1 MNSNQLRQLFLSFFE
16 EKGHQVLPSASLVP
30 DDPTL
35 LLTIAGMVPFKP
47 FFLGKKE
54 PLYSRVCT
62 VQKCVRVSDLEKV
75 GFTRRHHTFFEM
87 LGNFSFG
94 DYFKKE
100 ACVWAWEFLVRRL
113 DLPEEKLWVSV
124 HEKDEEAF
132 RIWRDVVGVPEEKI
146 VFLGD
151 EDNFWASG
159 PVGPCGYCSEIYFD
173 FGEKLSCG
181 RPECKPGCDCDRY
194 LEVWNLVF
202 MEFDRQS
209 DGTLRELPRKNI
221 DTGMG
226 LERIASVVRGVDSNF
241 ETDLFLPLIE
251 YLEKRTGLDY
261 RSPACPFFRV
271 VADHVRAA
279 TFLIADG
286 VFPSNEGRG
295 YVLRRLIRRAYR
307 YGRKLGLEKPFL
319 YELVFKVVEI
329 MKDFYPELV
338 EKTRL
343 ISQVVFQEE
352 EKFDV
357 TLKSGLSLLEELVN
371 KAKQKE
377 LKMVSG
383 REIFRLYDTY
393 GFPPDVAREVLQEE
407 GLDYSDEEFKQE
419 MEAQRTRGKKAFQE
433 KEQMLRDH
441 KALEETLGSFESEFT
456 GYDNLEG
463 ESKLL
468 VLLGREGFC
477 DQAKEGEE
485 VFLVL
490 ERTPFYPEKG
500 GQEWDTG
507 SIFASGGV
515 VRITRVFLVGESCIV
530 HQGLVERGK
539 LRVGDPVVARVDPRR
554 RRMLAI
560 HHTCTH
566 LLHRALRNLLGEQV
580 RQAGSW
586 VGEQGLRFD
595 FAHFAPLT
603 EEEIRAVEEEV
614 NTKIFEDLPV
624 VVSYTTLEEARHSG
638 VIALFDEKYQK
649 EVRVVRVLGY
659 SAELCGGTH
668 LARTSQ
674 AGFFRIVS
682 EGSIGSGIRRIEA
695 VAGPL
700 ALERFQRDAQMVRSL
715 REVVEV
721 DESQLLNRVQ
731 VLLEENK
738 SLKKELTQLKK
749 QVTVDFIRQKILESE
764 EKVFSH
770 LFDDALLDLE
780 TLRPVFDELR
790 NQSLS
795 RVIVLGME
803 KEGRIQGLAGST
815 GQLVKNLDLRKLV
828 KEALR
833 VSGGGGGGRS
843 HLVQF
848 GGVPREKWITFVEE
862 LCRLVGR
869 ESPE

>member
-16 EKGHQVLPSASLVP
+16 EKGHRVLPSASLIP

-54 PLYSRVCT
+54 PLYPRVCT
-62 VQKCVRVSDLEKV
+62 VQKCVRVSDLDKV

-100 ACVWAWEFLVRRL
+100 ACIFAWEFLVHRL
-113 DLPEEKLWVSV
+113 KLSEEKLWVSV

-132 RIWRDVVGVPEEKI
+132 HIWKDVVGVPEEKI
-146 VFLGD
+146 VLLGD

-173 FGEKLSCG
+173 FGERLSCG
-181 RPECKPGCDCDRY
+181 KPECKPGCDCDRY

-209 DGTLRELPRKNI
+209 DGSLRELPRKNI

-226 LERIASVVRGVDSNF
+226 LERIASVVQGVDSNF
-241 ETDLFLPLIE
+241 ETDLFLPIIE
-251 YLEKRTGLDY
+251 ELKKRSGLDY
-261 RSPACPFFRV
+261 HSSTLPFFRV
-271 VADHVRAA
+271 VADHVRAV

-286 VFPSNEGRG
+286 IFPSNEGRG

-319 YELVFKVVEI
+319 YELVFKVIEI
-329 MKDFYPELV
+329 MRDFYPELV
-338 EKTRL
+338 DKSRL

-352 EKFDV
+352 EKFDL
-357 TLKSGLSLLEELVN
+357 TLKSGLSLLEEMVS
-371 KAKQKE
+371 KARKE
-377 LKMVSG
+377 GLKTVSG
-383 REIFRLYDTY
+383 REIFKLYDTY
-393 GFPPDVAREVLQEE
+393 GFPADVAREVLQEE

-419 MEAQRTRGKKAFQE
+419 MEAQRLRGKKAFQE
-433 KEQMLRDH
+433 KEQALRDY
-441 KALEETLGSFESEFT
+441 KALEEALGSFKSEFT
-456 GYDNLEG
+456 GYDSLEG
-463 ESKLL
+463 ESKIL
-468 VLLGREGFC
+468 VLLSKEGFC
-477 DQAKEGEE
+477 DQAAQGEE

-507 SIFASGGV
+507 FIIAPQGLA
-515 VRITRVFLVGESCIV
+515 RINRVFLVGESCIV
-530 HQGLVERGK
+530 HQGRVERGR
-539 LRVGDPVVARVDPRR
+539 LQAGEVVVARVDSRR

-580 RQAGSW
+580 KQAGSW

-603 EEEIRAVEEEV
+603 EEEIKAVEAEV
-614 NTKIFEDLPV
+614 NAKIFEDLPV
-624 VVSYTTLEEARHSG
+624 VVSYTTLEEARRSG

-668 LARTSQ
+668 LTRTAQ
-674 AGFFRIVS
+674 AGLFRIIS

-700 ALERFQRDAQMVRSL
+700 ALERFQKDAQLVKSL
-715 REVVEV
+715 KEAVEI
-721 DESQLLNRVQ
+721 DESQLLDKVQ
-731 VLLEENK
+731 GLLEENK
-738 SLKKELTQLKK
+738 QLKKELTQFKR
-749 QVTVDFIRQKILESE
+749 QATVDLVRQKILESKE
-764 EKVFSH
+764 RVFSH
-770 LFDDALLDLE
+770 LFSDASLDIE

-790 NQSLS
+790 DQPLS
-795 RVIVLGME
+795 RVVVLGME
-803 KEGRIQGLAGST
+803 KEGRVQGLVGTT
-815 GQLVKNLDLRKLV
+815 GQLVRNLDLKKLV
-828 KEALR
+828 KEALK
-833 VSGGGGGGRS
+833 VSGGGGGGRP

-848 GGVPREKWITFVEE
+848 GGVPRDKWAAFVEE
-862 LCRLVGR
+862 LCRLVNR